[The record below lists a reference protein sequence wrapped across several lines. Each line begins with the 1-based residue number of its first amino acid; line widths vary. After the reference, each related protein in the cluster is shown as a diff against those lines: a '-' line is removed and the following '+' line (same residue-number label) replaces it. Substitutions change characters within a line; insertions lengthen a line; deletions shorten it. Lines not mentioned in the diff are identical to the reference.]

1 MKLSDLKIGTRLAL
15 GFGAV
20 LVLMVGL
27 TLSGIYGARQI
38 NAALDRIL
46 RGALAPDPGG
56 IGLKTGCR
64 HASRLVPPQ
73 MV

>member
-1 MKLSDLKIGTRLAL
+1 
-15 GFGAV
+15 
-20 LVLMVGL
+20 MVGL

-46 RGALAPDPGG
+46 RGALAPDSGG
-56 IGLKTGCR
+56 IDPKTGCR